1 MRWPVLTKMY
11 TFLPG
16 KDSRATWLGCLS
28 RAETSESCESLNT
41 TYHDQMIGAIVRTR
55 RSLALRSRPCASAP
69 SAVDPTAAVPGLE
82 QTVKQLGLES
92 TLCSRG
98 AHRRNRRREATLL
111 LSVTCKCHNLLIVCG
126 QKDVLPT
133 LRILL
138 AKMYGSWPVE
148 NSAIYHILP
157 WNFQVDSVPLRAPH
171 PAFGHLLPHGG
182 EGLFPQSCGTKT
194 G

>member
-1 MRWPVLTKMY
+1 MAVMNKNRICQMTTTHVRRWQKAL
-11 TFLPG
+11 G
-16 KDSRATWLGCLS
+16 KCTERG
-28 RAETSESCESLNT
+28 
-41 TYHDQMIGAIVRTR
+41 
-55 RSLALRSRPCASAP
+55 RPCGS
-69 SAVDPTAAVPGLE
+69 VPWIE